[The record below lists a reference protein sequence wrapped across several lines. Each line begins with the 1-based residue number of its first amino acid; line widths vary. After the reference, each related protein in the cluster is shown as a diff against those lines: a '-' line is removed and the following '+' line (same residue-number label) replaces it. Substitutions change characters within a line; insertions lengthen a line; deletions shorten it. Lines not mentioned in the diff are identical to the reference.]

1 MDTLDIKGR
10 ARVAR
15 ILVALSGKP
24 LSLGELK
31 RMRLMGTP
39 TLYTFLEWMERRG
52 LVESEK
58 VRGGRGRPR
67 IVYRLTPA
75 GKSLLPFEANARLPP
90 SQARSYYNSVSIG
103 YDRGEA
109 KFP

>member
-39 TLYTFLEWMERRG
+39 TLYTFLEWMERR
-52 LVESEK
+52 
-58 VRGGRGRPR
+58 
-67 IVYRLTPA
+67 
-75 GKSLLPFEANARLPP
+75 
-90 SQARSYYNSVSIG
+90 
-103 YDRGEA
+103 
-109 KFP
+109 